1 MKDFIYIDQLGQDFK
16 YVLHQKDAFST
27 EALKN
32 GLWGLSP
39 DYKAFLEAVE
49 LSFDKDENILTF
61 KYNDKVISFQVVY
74 NKNYV
79 YKIKYFKSSNKLY
92 TDDFDDLYQVL
103 TKSRKEK
110 RFTDDYIYN
119 RIFKSVFKKM
129 HGITFDDL
137 YVIEKSYLKN
147 FL

>member
-16 YVLHQKDAFST
+16 YVLHQKDAFNT
-27 EALKN
+27 KAWED

-39 DYKAFLEAVE
+39 DYKAFLEAVD
-49 LSFDKDENILTF
+49 LNFDEDKNILTF
-61 KYNDKVISFQVVY
+61 KYNDKVISFQVIY

-79 YKIKYFKSSNKLY
+79 FKIRYFKSGNKLY
-92 TDDFDDLYQVL
+92 TCEFDDLYQVL
-103 TKSRKEK
+103 TKNRKEK
-110 RFTDDYIYN
+110 RFTDERIYN
-119 RIFKSVFKKM
+119 TIFKSVFKKM

>member
-1 MKDFIYIDQLGQDFK
+1 MKDFIYIEQLSPDFK
-16 YVLHQKDAFST
+16 TILHKKNAFST
-27 EALKN
+27 KAWEE